1 MATSFSFMLLLVI
14 SVSVY
19 VYTCMVGGEGVPGRL
34 KEGIHIE
41 SVR

>member
-19 VYTCMVGGEGVPGRL
+19 VYTCMVGGREFQGDSKR
-34 KEGIHIE
+34 E
-41 SVR
+41 SI